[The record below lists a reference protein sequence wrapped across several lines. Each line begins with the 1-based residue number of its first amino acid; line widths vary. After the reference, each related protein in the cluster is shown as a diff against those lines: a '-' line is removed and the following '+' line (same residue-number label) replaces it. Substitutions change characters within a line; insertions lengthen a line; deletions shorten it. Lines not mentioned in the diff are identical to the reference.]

1 MKPTAPDYFY
11 SIPPYVPGK
20 PLEELEREYG
30 ITDSI
35 KLASNENP
43 LGPSPKAMQAVE
55 HAITN
60 LHRYPDGAAPE
71 LMAGL
76 ASKMG
81 CKISQIVLGNGSDEV
96 IDMLAKVYLNAGDEA
111 LMTEPSFM
119 MYTIS
124 TLAQGAKAV
133 KIPLTRDFRH
143 DFEAMARAIT
153 PRTKIIFLNSPQN
166 PGGTTITQ
174 EEFEPF
180 LEKVDPSIVVV
191 MDEAYIEFNRDP
203 QAVTGLDYLN
213 ADHTVV
219 TLRTFSKLY
228 GLAGLRIGFG
238 VMPEH
243 ASQML
248 GRIRPPFNINIPAQA
263 GAAAALEDTEFVAK
277 TLQTVHSGL
286 DYLYHALQ
294 DMDVTCC
301 PTQANF
307 FMIDLGRDA
316 REVYEA
322 LLYKGV
328 IIRPLGSYG
337 FDNHIRVTVGLPHEN
352 ERFVRAFKE
361 VMAAL

>member
-1 MKPTAPDYFY
+1 MKPTAPEYFNI
-11 SIPPYVPGK
+11 IPPYVPGK

-43 LGPSPKAMQAVE
+43 LGPSPKAMEAVK
-55 HAITN
+55 HALNN

-71 LMAGL
+71 LMEAI

-81 CKISQIVLGNGSDEV
+81 CKTSQIVLGNGSDEV

-119 MYTIS
+119 MYSIS
-124 TLAQGAKAV
+124 ALAQGAKAV
-133 KIPLTRDFRH
+133 KIPLTPDYKH
-143 DFEAMARAIT
+143 DFDALAKAVT
-153 PRTKIIFLNSPQN
+153 AKTKILFLNSPQN
-166 PGGTTITQ
+166 PSGTVITKK
-174 EEFEPF
+174 EFEPF
-180 LEKVDPSIVVV
+180 LEKVDPSILIV
-191 MDEAYIEFNRDP
+191 MDEAYIEFNRDSE
-203 QAVTGLDYLN
+203 AATGLDYL
-213 ADHTVV
+213 DCGRTVV

-248 GRIRPPFNINIPAQA
+248 NRIRPPFNINIPAQA
-263 GAAAALEDTEFVAK
+263 AALAALSDSEFVEK
-277 TLQTVHSGL
+277 TLETVHNGL
-286 DYLYHALQ
+286 DYLFDALK
-294 DMDVTCC
+294 DLDVVCY
-301 PTQANF
+301 PTQTNF
-307 FMIDLGRDA
+307 FMIDLKRDA
-316 REVYEA
+316 KAVYEA

-337 FDNHIRVTVGLPHEN
+337 FDNHIRVTVGRPQEN
-352 ERFVRAFKE
+352 ERFVKALKD
-361 VMAAL
+361 VMSCS